1 MVTKEE
7 LEGFRRDRYL
17 ARSWALLT
25 AEKGWWKPVLVCTLA
40 SLVPVV
46 GWIGVLGY
54 VYEWG
59 RLTAWEANTA
69 PRRKGVKV
77 GRCLRSGGRVFVVLV
92 VWGLVVWAIG
102 EVLSWLP
109 LLGGLLSFVWYVF
122 SFFLDVVAVVAA
134 LRATIY
140 QKVMAGFYISRC
152 VEMGLHDVG
161 GLLRSEGI
169 RILGALV
176 GCVVAGIVV
185 GGAMLDSSEQIMQV
199 VEYYGGYAMYY
210 ADSVETLAGIALVAM
225 ASVVVQIWPALVALW
240 PVLSLVG
247 VLFCM
252 ISTTS
257 VALWMRQFD
266 VPAWGREEDPLPPT
280 KGDPRDGEPFGGA
293 GAGEPFGASARRAQ
307 RRAGASGEPRQ
318 PDPVPAEVVREW
330 SVDDEDE
337 AGETGAAGGET
348 GAGSAGETDAAAGTG
363 AGGETGA
370 AAGAQRAPRG
380 TVDAQMEAEA
390 VAAAAAAVAAE
401 EAARAA
407 QAADAAAAAASA
419 EGAEAEGDAE
429 LVQPAAP
436 DPGEATPVSEQAPRT
451 GAIPMPAAAPEV
463 VEAATVGDVAE
474 PAEPEPEAAETP
486 VPAAN
491 AAEPE
496 PEVAEAPEAPAS
508 EPGPEA
514 PAGE

>member
-240 PVLSLVG
+240 PVLMLVG

-280 KGDPRDGEPFGGA
+280 KGDPRDGEPFDGA

-337 AGETGAAGGET
+337 AGETGSAGAET
-348 GAGSAGETDAAAGTG
+348 GAGSAGETDGAAGTG
-363 AGGETGA
+363 AGASAGAGA

-390 VAAAAAAVAAE
+390 IAAAAAAVAAE

-419 EGAEAEGDAE
+419 EGAEADGDAE

-436 DPGEATPVSEQAPRT
+436 DPDEATPVSEQAPRT

-463 VEAATVGDVAE
+463 VEAA
-474 PAEPEPEAAETP
+474 
-486 VPAAN
+486 